1 LYFLSTASSTELDIH
16 DAAEAAQMVSEY
28 VLSRRSDVISGY
40 IYFSFNDRLFRRF
53 FVNIRSAERSG
64 SRRFSVQFAVT
75 CLTPV
80 NRELI
85 GTFV

>member
-40 IYFSFNDRLFRRF
+40 IYSPLMIVCF
-53 FVNIRSAERSG
+53 AG
-64 SRRFSVQFAVT
+64 S
-75 CLTPV
+75 L
-80 NRELI
+80 
-85 GTFV
+85 